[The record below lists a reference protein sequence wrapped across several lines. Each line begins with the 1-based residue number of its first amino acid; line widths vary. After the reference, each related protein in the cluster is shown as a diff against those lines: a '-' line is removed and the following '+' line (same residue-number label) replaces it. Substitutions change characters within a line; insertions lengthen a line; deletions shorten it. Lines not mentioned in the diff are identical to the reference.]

1 MKPIYAQE
9 NAKAQT
15 QENFVLNGKC
25 KEFLSLENCIDHQL
39 KRRFI
44 NRFIKNFLFIG
55 INEIMNKFRGY
66 FVIINEEMM
75 ITRYSFHSDIFKFI
89 ETILPFLDSLIKC
102 KRVFCIP
109 CNTLMVI
116 K

>member
-25 KEFLSLENCIDHQL
+25 NEFLTLENCIDHQL

-44 NRFIKNFLFIG
+44 NRFRISYLLESMK
-55 INEIMNKFRGY
+55 
-66 FVIINEEMM
+66 
-75 ITRYSFHSDIFKFI
+75 S
-89 ETILPFLDSLIKC
+89 
-102 KRVFCIP
+102 
-109 CNTLMVI
+109 
-116 K
+116 